1 MYNRYM
7 TEQRRVG
14 TRARLF
20 LGGLL
25 IAIVSFAAGTRSDLI
40 VAQVGSLFGLRTA
53 TGSLELSAV
62 QRVYRELKAHY
73 DGNLDEQAL
82 TRGAARGMVAATGDP
97 HTAYMDP
104 DEAKEFEKSLSG
116 NIGGG
121 IGAEIAKRHNV
132 PTIIR
137 PLKNSPA
144 EKAGVKAGDAIVK
157 VNDTVVTN
165 MPVDQVVQRIRGDV
179 GTTVKLVL
187 SRGGERKDVTVTR
200 EKVVAP
206 AAEWKI
212 DGEIGILT
220 VSRFNDDTGKQA
232 RQAAEEFRSAGVKKV
247 ILDLRGNPGGT
258 VAAAQALAGLWL
270 NNQVVMTQRRGEQV
284 ISTEK
289 STGQP
294 LLGDIKTVVL
304 INGGSAS
311 ASEIVAGALK
321 DYGKATLVGEKTYGK
336 GSVQRPID
344 LADGSVLKVT
354 EARWYTPHGKNID
367 KSGIEPDIKVEMT
380 AGAADNGR
388 DPQLEKAK
396 SV

>member
-1 MYNRYM
+1 M
-7 TEQRRVG
+7 
-14 TRARLF
+14 LF
-20 LGGLL
+20 
-25 IAIVSFAAGTRSDLI
+25 RS
-40 VAQVGSLFGLRTA
+40 
-53 TGSLELSAV
+53 
-62 QRVYRELKAHY
+62 
-73 DGNLDEQAL
+73 
-82 TRGAARGMVAATGDP
+82 
-97 HTAYMDP
+97 MDP

-121 IGAEIAKRHNV
+121 IGAEIAKKHNV

-144 EKAGVKAGDAIVK
+144 EKAGIKAGDTIVK
-157 VNDTVVTN
+157 VNDTVVTD
-165 MPVDQVVQRIRGDV
+165 MPVDQVVQRIRGDI

-200 EKVVAP
+200 EEVVAP
-206 AAEWKI
+206 AAEWKV

-270 NNQVVMTQRRGEQV
+270 NHEVVMTQRRGEQV

-294 LLGDIKTVVL
+294 LLSDIKTVVL
-304 INGGSAS
+304 VNGGSAS

-321 DYGKATLVGEKTYGK
+321 DHGKATLVGEKTYGK
-336 GSVQRPID
+336 GSVQRPIN
-344 LADGSVLKVT
+344 LADGSILKVT

-380 AGAADNGR
+380 AEAADSGR

-396 SV
+396 NV

>member
-1 MYNRYM
+1 M

-40 VAQVGSLFGLRTA
+40 MAQVGSLFGLRTA
-53 TGSLELSAV
+53 TGSLDVSTV

-73 DGNLDEQAL
+73 DGKLDEQAL
-82 TRGAARGMVAATGDP
+82 ARGAARGMVAATGDP

-144 EKAGVKAGDAIVK
+144 EKAGIKAGDVIVK
-157 VNDTVVTN
+157 VNDTVVTD

-247 ILDLRGNPGGT
+247 VLDLRGNPGGT

-270 NNQVVMTQRRGEQV
+270 NHEVVMTQRRGEQI

-294 LLGDIKTVVL
+294 LLSDIKTVVL

-344 LADGSVLKVT
+344 LADGSILKVT

-367 KSGIEPDIKVEMT
+367 KSGIEPDVKVEMT
-380 AGAADNGR
+380 AEAADSGH

>member
-1 MYNRYM
+1 M

-14 TRARLF
+14 RRARLF

-40 VAQVGSLFGLRTA
+40 MAQVGSLFGLRTA
-53 TGSLELSAV
+53 TGSLDLSTV

-144 EKAGVKAGDAIVK
+144 EKVGIKAGDVIVK
-157 VNDTVVTN
+157 VNDTVVTD

-354 EARWYTPHGKNID
+354 EAHWYTPHGKNID
-367 KSGIEPDIKVEMT
+367 KSGIEPDVKVEMT
-380 AGAADNGR
+380 TGAADNGR

>member
-25 IAIVSFAAGTRSDLI
+25 IAIVSFVAGTRSDLI
-40 VAQVGSLFGLRTA
+40 MAQVGSLFGLRTA
-53 TGSLELSAV
+53 TGSLDVSTV

-73 DGNLDEQAL
+73 DGTLDEQAL

-121 IGAEIAKRHNV
+121 IGAEIAKKHNV

-144 EKAGVKAGDAIVK
+144 EKAGIKAGDAIVK
-157 VNDTVVTN
+157 VNDTVVAD

-187 SRGGERKDVTVTR
+187 SRGGERKEVTVTR
-200 EKVVAP
+200 EEVVAP
-206 AAEWKI
+206 AAEWKV

-270 NNQVVMTQRRGEQV
+270 NHEVVMTQRRGEQV

-294 LLGDIKTVVL
+294 LLSDIKTVVL

-311 ASEIVAGALK
+311 ASEIVAGGLK
-321 DYGKATLVGEKTYGK
+321 DHGKATLVGEKTYGK

-354 EARWYTPHGKNID
+354 EARWDTPHGKNID
-367 KSGIEPDIKVEMT
+367 KSGIEPDVKVEMT

>member
-25 IAIVSFAAGTRSDLI
+25 IAIVSFVAGTRSDVI
-40 VAQVGSLFGLRTA
+40 MAQVGSLFGLRTA
-53 TGSLELSAV
+53 TGSLDVSAV
-62 QRVYRELKAHY
+62 QSVYRELKAHY

-82 TRGAARGMVAATGDP
+82 ARGAARGMVAATDDP

-121 IGAEIAKRHNV
+121 IGAEIAKKHNV

-144 EKAGVKAGDAIVK
+144 EKAGIKAGDTIVK
-157 VNDTVVTN
+157 VNDTVVTD
-165 MPVDQVVQRIRGDV
+165 MPVDQVVQRIRGDI

-200 EKVVAP
+200 EEVVAP
-206 AAEWKI
+206 AAEWRI

-270 NNQVVMTQRRGEQV
+270 NHEVVMTQRRGEQV

-294 LLGDIKTVVL
+294 LLSDIKTVVL
-304 INGGSAS
+304 VNGGSAS

-321 DYGKATLVGEKTYGK
+321 DHGKATLVGEKTYGK
-336 GSVQRPID
+336 GSVQRPIN
-344 LADGSVLKVT
+344 LADGSILKVT

-380 AGAADNGR
+380 AEAADSGR

-396 SV
+396 NV

>member
-1 MYNRYM
+1 M
-7 TEQRRVG
+7 
-14 TRARLF
+14 
-20 LGGLL
+20 
-25 IAIVSFAAGTRSDLI
+25 
-40 VAQVGSLFGLRTA
+40 AQVGSLFGLRTA
-53 TGSLELSAV
+53 TGSLDVSTM
-62 QRVYRELKAHY
+62 QNVYRELKAHY
-73 DGNLDEQAL
+73 DGKLDEQAL
-82 TRGAARGMVAATGDP
+82 ARGAARGMVAATDDP

-121 IGAEIAKRHNV
+121 IGAEIAKKHNV

-144 EKAGVKAGDAIVK
+144 EKVGIKAGDAIVK
-157 VNDTVVTN
+157 VNDTVVTD
-165 MPVDQVVQRIRGDV
+165 MPVDQVVQRIRGDI

-200 EKVVAP
+200 EEVVAP
-206 AAEWKI
+206 AAEWKV

-294 LLGDIKTVVL
+294 LLSDIKTVVL
-304 INGGSAS
+304 VNGGSAS

-367 KSGIEPDIKVEMT
+367 KSGIEPDVKVEMT
-380 AGAADNGR
+380 TGAADNGR

-396 SV
+396 SA

>member
-14 TRARLF
+14 RRARLF

-40 VAQVGSLFGLRTA
+40 MAQVGSLFGLRTA
-53 TGSLELSAV
+53 TGSLDVSTV

-73 DGNLDEQAL
+73 DGTLDEQAL

-144 EKAGVKAGDAIVK
+144 EKAGIKAGDVIVK
-157 VNDTVVTN
+157 VNDTVVTD

-270 NNQVVMTQRRGEQV
+270 DHQVVMTQRRGEQV
-284 ISTEK
+284 VSTEK

-367 KSGIEPDIKVEMT
+367 KSGIEPDVKVEMT
-380 AGAADNGR
+380 TEAADNGR

>member
-1 MYNRYM
+1 M

-25 IAIVSFAAGTRSDLI
+25 IAIVSFVAGTRSDLI
-40 VAQVGSLFGLRTA
+40 MAQVGSLFGLRTA
-53 TGSLELSAV
+53 TGSLDVSTV

-73 DGNLDEQAL
+73 DGTLDEQAL

-144 EKAGVKAGDAIVK
+144 EKAGIKAGDVIVK
-157 VNDTVVTN
+157 VNDTVVTD

-232 RQAAEEFRSAGVKKV
+232 RQAADEFRSAGVKKV

-270 NNQVVMTQRRGEQV
+270 DHQVVMTQRRGEQV
-284 ISTEK
+284 VSTEK

-294 LLGDIKTVVL
+294 LLGDIKTVML

-367 KSGIEPDIKVEMT
+367 KSGIEPDVKVEMT

>member
-1 MYNRYM
+1 M

-40 VAQVGSLFGLRTA
+40 MAQVGSLFGLRTA
-53 TGSLELSAV
+53 TGSLDVSTV

-73 DGNLDEQAL
+73 DGKLDEQAL

-121 IGAEIAKRHNV
+121 IGAEIAKKYNV

-144 EKAGVKAGDAIVK
+144 EKAGIKAGDVIVK
-157 VNDTVVTN
+157 VNDTVVTD

-270 NNQVVMTQRRGEQV
+270 DHQVVMTQRRGEQV
-284 ISTEK
+284 VSTEK

-367 KSGIEPDIKVEMT
+367 KSGIEPDVKVEMT
-380 AGAADNGR
+380 TEAADNGR

>member
-1 MYNRYM
+1 M

-25 IAIVSFAAGTRSDLI
+25 IAIVSFVAGTRSDLI
-40 VAQVGSLFGLRTA
+40 MEQVGSLFGLRTA
-53 TGSLELSAV
+53 TGSLDVSTV

-73 DGNLDEQAL
+73 DGTLDEQAL
-82 TRGAARGMVAATGDP
+82 VRGAARGMVAATGDP

-144 EKAGVKAGDAIVK
+144 EKAGIKAGDVIVN
-157 VNDTVVTN
+157 VNDTVVTD

-270 NNQVVMTQRRGEQV
+270 DHQVVMTQRRGEQV

-367 KSGIEPDIKVEMT
+367 KSGIEPDVKVEVT
-380 AGAADNGR
+380 AGMADNGR
-388 DPQLEKAK
+388 DLQLEKAK

>member
-25 IAIVSFAAGTRSDLI
+25 IAIVSFVAGTRSDLI
-40 VAQVGSLFGLRTA
+40 MAQVGSLFGLRTA
-53 TGSLELSAV
+53 TGSLDVSTV

-73 DGNLDEQAL
+73 DGKLDEQAL
-82 TRGAARGMVAATGDP
+82 TRGAARGMVAAAGDP

-144 EKAGVKAGDAIVK
+144 EKAGIKAGDVIVK
-157 VNDTVVTN
+157 VNDTVVTD

-232 RQAAEEFRSAGVKKV
+232 RQAAEEFRSAGVRKV

-270 NNQVVMTQRRGEQV
+270 DRQVVMAQRRGEQV
-284 ISTEK
+284 VSTEK

>member
-1 MYNRYM
+1 M

-14 TRARLF
+14 RRARLF

-40 VAQVGSLFGLRTA
+40 MAQVGSLFGLRTA
-53 TGSLELSAV
+53 TGSLDLSTV

-73 DGNLDEQAL
+73 DGTLDEQAL

-144 EKAGVKAGDAIVK
+144 EKAGIKAGDVIVK
-157 VNDTVVTN
+157 VNDTVVTD

-270 NNQVVMTQRRGEQV
+270 DRQVVMTQRRGEQV
-284 ISTEK
+284 VSTEK

-367 KSGIEPDIKVEMT
+367 KSGIEPDVKVEMT
-380 AGAADNGR
+380 TGAADNGR
-388 DPQLEKAK
+388 DLQLEKAK

>member
-1 MYNRYM
+1 M

-25 IAIVSFAAGTRSDLI
+25 IAIVSFVAGTRSDLI
-40 VAQVGSLFGLRTA
+40 MAQVGSLFGLRTA
-53 TGSLELSAV
+53 TGSLDVSTV

-73 DGNLDEQAL
+73 DGKLDEQAL
-82 TRGAARGMVAATGDP
+82 VRGAARGMVAATGDP

-144 EKAGVKAGDAIVK
+144 EKAGIKAGDVIVK
-157 VNDTVVTN
+157 VNDTVVTD

-232 RQAAEEFRSAGVKKV
+232 RQAADEFRSAGVKKV

-270 NNQVVMTQRRGEQV
+270 DRQVVMTQRRGEQV
-284 ISTEK
+284 VSTEK

-367 KSGIEPDIKVEMT
+367 KSGIEPDVKVEMT
-380 AGAADNGR
+380 TEAADNGR

>member
-1 MYNRYM
+1 
-7 TEQRRVG
+7 
-14 TRARLF
+14 LF

-25 IAIVSFAAGTRSDLI
+25 IAIVSFVAGTRSDLI

-53 TGSLELSAV
+53 TGSLDVSTV

-73 DGNLDEQAL
+73 DGTLDEQAL

-144 EKAGVKAGDAIVK
+144 EKAGIKAGDVIVK
-157 VNDTVVTN
+157 VNDTVVTD

-232 RQAAEEFRSAGVKKV
+232 RQAADEFRSAGVKKV

-270 NNQVVMTQRRGEQV
+270 NHEVVMTQRRGEQV

-294 LLGDIKTVVL
+294 LLGDIKTVML

>member
-1 MYNRYM
+1 M

-14 TRARLF
+14 RRARLF

-40 VAQVGSLFGLRTA
+40 MAQVGSLFGLRTA
-53 TGSLELSAV
+53 TGSLDLSTV

-73 DGNLDEQAL
+73 DGKLDEQAL

-144 EKAGVKAGDAIVK
+144 EKVGIKAGDVIVK
-157 VNDTVVTN
+157 VNDTVVTD

-270 NNQVVMTQRRGEQV
+270 NHEVVMTQRRGEQV

-367 KSGIEPDIKVEMT
+367 KSGIEPDVKVEVT

-388 DPQLEKAK
+388 DLQLEKAK

>member
-25 IAIVSFAAGTRSDLI
+25 IAIVSFVAGTRSDLI
-40 VAQVGSLFGLRTA
+40 MAQVGSLFGLRTA
-53 TGSLELSAV
+53 TGSLDVSTV

-73 DGNLDEQAL
+73 DGKLDEQAL
-82 TRGAARGMVAATGDP
+82 ARGAARGMVAATGDP

-144 EKAGVKAGDAIVK
+144 EKAGIKAGDVIVK
-157 VNDTVVTN
+157 VNDTVVTD

-232 RQAAEEFRSAGVKKV
+232 RQAAEEFRSAGVRKV

-270 NNQVVMTQRRGEQV
+270 NHEVVMTQRRGEQV

-367 KSGIEPDIKVEMT
+367 KSGIEPDVKVEMT

-396 SV
+396 SI

>member
-53 TGSLELSAV
+53 TGSLDLSAV

-200 EKVVAP
+200 EEVVAP

-270 NNQVVMTQRRGEQV
+270 DHQVVMTQRRGEQV
-284 ISTEK
+284 VSTEK

>member
-1 MYNRYM
+1 M

-14 TRARLF
+14 RRARLF

-25 IAIVSFAAGTRSDLI
+25 IAIVSFVAGTRSDLI
-40 VAQVGSLFGLRTA
+40 MAQVGSLFGLRTA
-53 TGSLELSAV
+53 TGSLDVSTV

-73 DGNLDEQAL
+73 DGTLDEQAL
-82 TRGAARGMVAATGDP
+82 VRGAARGMVAATGDP

-121 IGAEIAKRHNV
+121 IGAEIAKKHNA

-144 EKAGVKAGDAIVK
+144 EKAGIKAGDVIVK
-157 VNDTVVTN
+157 VNDTVVTD

-367 KSGIEPDIKVEMT
+367 KSGIEPDVKVEVT

>member
-25 IAIVSFAAGTRSDLI
+25 IAIVSFVAGTRSDLI
-40 VAQVGSLFGLRTA
+40 MAQVGSLFGLRTA
-53 TGSLELSAV
+53 TGSLDLSAV
-62 QRVYRELKAHY
+62 QNVYRELKAHY
-73 DGNLDEQAL
+73 DGKLDEQAL
-82 TRGAARGMVAATGDP
+82 ARGAARGMVAATGDP

-187 SRGGERKDVTVTR
+187 SRGDERKDITVTR
-200 EKVVAP
+200 EEVVAP
-206 AAEWKI
+206 AAEWKV

-220 VSRFNDDTGKQA
+220 VGRFNDDTGKQA

-247 ILDLRGNPGGT
+247 VLDLRGNPGGT

>member
-1 MYNRYM
+1 M

-14 TRARLF
+14 RRARLF

-40 VAQVGSLFGLRTA
+40 MAQVGSLFGLRTA
-53 TGSLELSAV
+53 TGSLDLSTV

-73 DGNLDEQAL
+73 DGTLDEQAL

-121 IGAEIAKRHNV
+121 IGAEIAKKHNA

-144 EKAGVKAGDAIVK
+144 EKAGIKAGDVIVK
-157 VNDTVVTN
+157 VNDTVVTD

-232 RQAAEEFRSAGVKKV
+232 RQAAEEFRSAGVRKV

-270 NNQVVMTQRRGEQV
+270 DRQVVMTQRRGEQV
-284 ISTEK
+284 VSTEK

-354 EARWYTPHGKNID
+354 EARWYTPRGKNID
-367 KSGIEPDIKVEMT
+367 KSGIEPDVKVEMT
-380 AGAADNGR
+380 TGAADNGR

>member
-1 MYNRYM
+1 M

-40 VAQVGSLFGLRTA
+40 MAQVGSLFGLRTA
-53 TGSLELSAV
+53 TGSLDLSTV

-73 DGNLDEQAL
+73 DGTLDEQAL

-121 IGAEIAKRHNV
+121 IGAEIAKKHNV

-144 EKAGVKAGDAIVK
+144 EKAGIKAGDVIVK
-157 VNDTVVTN
+157 VNDTVVTD

-270 NNQVVMTQRRGEQV
+270 DHQVVMTQRRGEQV

-367 KSGIEPDIKVEMT
+367 KSGIEPDVKVEVT
-380 AGAADNGR
+380 AGMADNGR
-388 DPQLEKAK
+388 DLQLEKAK

>member
-1 MYNRYM
+1 M

-40 VAQVGSLFGLRTA
+40 MAQVGSLFGLRTA
-53 TGSLELSAV
+53 TGSLDVSTV

-73 DGNLDEQAL
+73 DGKLDEQAL

-121 IGAEIAKRHNV
+121 IGAEIAKKHNV

-144 EKAGVKAGDAIVK
+144 EKAGIKAGDVIVK
-157 VNDTVVTN
+157 VNDTVVTD

-270 NNQVVMTQRRGEQV
+270 DHQVVMTQRRGEQIV
-284 ISTEK
+284 STEK

-367 KSGIEPDIKVEMT
+367 KSGIEPDVKVEMT
-380 AGAADNGR
+380 TEAADNGR

>member
-14 TRARLF
+14 RRARLF

-40 VAQVGSLFGLRTA
+40 MAQVGSLFGLRTA
-53 TGSLELSAV
+53 TGSLDLSTV

-144 EKAGVKAGDAIVK
+144 EKAGIKAGDVIVK
-157 VNDTVVTN
+157 VNDTVVTD

-270 NNQVVMTQRRGEQV
+270 DHQVVMTQRRGEQV
-284 ISTEK
+284 VSTEK

-367 KSGIEPDIKVEMT
+367 KSGIEPDVKVEMT
-380 AGAADNGR
+380 TGAADNGR
-388 DPQLEKAK
+388 DLQLEKAK
-396 SV
+396 SI

>member
-1 MYNRYM
+1 MYNRCM

-25 IAIVSFAAGTRSDLI
+25 IAIVSFVAGTRSDMI
-40 VAQVGSLFGLRTA
+40 MAQVGSLFGLRTA
-53 TGSLELSAV
+53 TGSLDVSTM
-62 QRVYRELKAHY
+62 QNVYRELKAHY
-73 DGNLDEQAL
+73 DGKLDEQAL
-82 TRGAARGMVAATGDP
+82 ARGAARGMVAATDDP

-121 IGAEIAKRHNV
+121 IGAEIAKKHNV

-144 EKAGVKAGDAIVK
+144 EKAGIKAGDAIVK
-157 VNDTVVTN
+157 VNDTVVTD
-165 MPVDQVVQRIRGDV
+165 MPVDQVVQRIRGDI

-200 EKVVAP
+200 EEVVAP
-206 AAEWKI
+206 AAEWKV

-304 INGGSAS
+304 VNGGSAS

-321 DYGKATLVGEKTYGK
+321 DHGKATLVGEKTYGK

-344 LADGSVLKVT
+344 LADGSILKVT
-354 EARWYTPHGKNID
+354 EARWYTPHG
-367 KSGIEPDIKVEMT
+367 
-380 AGAADNGR
+380 
-388 DPQLEKAK
+388 
-396 SV
+396 

>member
-1 MYNRYM
+1 M

-40 VAQVGSLFGLRTA
+40 MAQVGSLFGLRTA
-53 TGSLELSAV
+53 TGSLDLSTV

-73 DGNLDEQAL
+73 DGTLDEQAL

-144 EKAGVKAGDAIVK
+144 EKAGIKAGDVIVK
-157 VNDTVVTN
+157 VNDTVVTD

-270 NNQVVMTQRRGEQV
+270 DRQVVMTQRRGEQV
-284 ISTEK
+284 VSTEK

-367 KSGIEPDIKVEMT
+367 KSGIEPDVKVEMT
-380 AGAADNGR
+380 TEAANNGR

>member
-1 MYNRYM
+1 M

-40 VAQVGSLFGLRTA
+40 MAQVGSLFGLRTA
-53 TGSLELSAV
+53 TGSLDLSTV

-73 DGNLDEQAL
+73 DGTLDEQAL

-121 IGAEIAKRHNV
+121 IGAEIAKKHNV

-144 EKAGVKAGDAIVK
+144 EKAGIKAGDAIVK
-157 VNDTVVTN
+157 VNDTVVTD

-270 NNQVVMTQRRGEQV
+270 DRQVVMTQRRGEQV
-284 ISTEK
+284 VSTEK

-294 LLGDIKTVVL
+294 LLGDIKMVVL

-367 KSGIEPDIKVEMT
+367 KSGIEPDVKIEMT
-380 AGAADNGR
+380 TEVADSGR

>member
-25 IAIVSFAAGTRSDLI
+25 IAIVSFVAGTRSDLI
-40 VAQVGSLFGLRTA
+40 MAQVGSLFGLRTA
-53 TGSLELSAV
+53 TGSLDLSAV
-62 QRVYRELKAHY
+62 QNVYRELKAHY
-73 DGNLDEQAL
+73 DGKLDEQAL
-82 TRGAARGMVAATGDP
+82 ARGAARGMVAATGDP

-187 SRGGERKDVTVTR
+187 SRGDERKDITVTR
-200 EKVVAP
+200 EEVVAP
-206 AAEWKI
+206 AAEWKV

-220 VSRFNDDTGKQA
+220 VGRFNDDTGKQA
-232 RQAAEEFRSAGVKKV
+232 RQAAEEFRSAGVRKV

-270 NNQVVMTQRRGEQV
+270 DHQVVMTQRRGEQV

-344 LADGSVLKVT
+344 LADGSILKVT

-367 KSGIEPDIKVEMT
+367 KSGIEPDVKVEMT
-380 AGAADNGR
+380 AEAADSGH

>member
-1 MYNRYM
+1 M

-40 VAQVGSLFGLRTA
+40 MAQVGSLFGLRTA
-53 TGSLELSAV
+53 TGSLDLSTV

-121 IGAEIAKRHNV
+121 IGAEIAKKHNV

-144 EKAGVKAGDAIVK
+144 EKAGIKAGDVIVK
-157 VNDTVVTN
+157 VNDTVVTD

-270 NNQVVMTQRRGEQV
+270 DHQVVMTQRRGEQV
-284 ISTEK
+284 VSTEK

-367 KSGIEPDIKVEMT
+367 KSGIEPDVKVEMT
-380 AGAADNGR
+380 TEAADNGR

>member
-1 MYNRYM
+1 M

-40 VAQVGSLFGLRTA
+40 MAQVGSLFGLRTA
-53 TGSLELSAV
+53 TGSLDLSTV

-73 DGNLDEQAL
+73 DGTLDEQAL
-82 TRGAARGMVAATGDP
+82 MRGAARGMVAAMGDP
-97 HTAYMDP
+97 HTVYMDP

-144 EKAGVKAGDAIVK
+144 EKAGIKAGDAIVK

-187 SRGGERKDVTVTR
+187 SRGGERKDITVTR
-200 EKVVAP
+200 EEVVAP

-270 NNQVVMTQRRGEQV
+270 DHQVVMTQRRGEQV

-367 KSGIEPDIKVEMT
+367 KSGIEPDVKVEMT

>member
-14 TRARLF
+14 RRARLF

-40 VAQVGSLFGLRTA
+40 MAQVGSLFGLRTA
-53 TGSLELSAV
+53 TGSLDLSTV

-82 TRGAARGMVAATGDP
+82 TCGAARGMVAATGDP

-144 EKAGVKAGDAIVK
+144 EKAGIKAGDVIVK
-157 VNDTVVTN
+157 VNDTVVTD

-232 RQAAEEFRSAGVKKV
+232 RQAAEEFRSAGVRKV

-270 NNQVVMTQRRGEQV
+270 NHEVVMTQRRGEQV

>member
-25 IAIVSFAAGTRSDLI
+25 IAIVSFVAGTRSDLI
-40 VAQVGSLFGLRTA
+40 MEQVGSLFGLRTA
-53 TGSLELSAV
+53 TGSLDVSTV

-73 DGNLDEQAL
+73 DGTLDEQAL
-82 TRGAARGMVAATGDP
+82 VRGAARGMVAATGDP

-144 EKAGVKAGDAIVK
+144 EKAGIKAGDVIVN
-157 VNDTVVTN
+157 VNDTVVTD

-270 NNQVVMTQRRGEQV
+270 DHQVVMTQRRGEQV

-367 KSGIEPDIKVEMT
+367 KSGIEPDVKVEVT
-380 AGAADNGR
+380 AGMADNGR
-388 DPQLEKAK
+388 DLQLEKAK

>member
-14 TRARLF
+14 RRARLF

-40 VAQVGSLFGLRTA
+40 MAQVGSLFGLRTA
-53 TGSLELSAV
+53 TGSLDLSTV

-144 EKAGVKAGDAIVK
+144 EKAGIKAGDVIVK
-157 VNDTVVTN
+157 VNDTVVTD

-270 NNQVVMTQRRGEQV
+270 DRQVVMTQRRGEQV
-284 ISTEK
+284 VSTEK

-367 KSGIEPDIKVEMT
+367 KSGIEPDVKVEMT
-380 AGAADNGR
+380 AEAADSGH

-396 SV
+396 NV

>member
-1 MYNRYM
+1 M

-14 TRARLF
+14 RRARLF

-40 VAQVGSLFGLRTA
+40 MAQVGSLFGLRTA
-53 TGSLELSAV
+53 TGSLDLSTV

-144 EKAGVKAGDAIVK
+144 EKAGIKAGDVIVK
-157 VNDTVVTN
+157 VNDTVVTD

-232 RQAAEEFRSAGVKKV
+232 RQAAEEFRSAGVRKV

-270 NNQVVMTQRRGEQV
+270 NHEVVMTQRRGEQV

-367 KSGIEPDIKVEMT
+367 KSGIEPDVKVEMT
-380 AGAADNGR
+380 TGVADNGR

>member
-1 MYNRYM
+1 M

-25 IAIVSFAAGTRSDLI
+25 IAIVSFVAGTRSDMI
-40 VAQVGSLFGLRTA
+40 MAQVGSLFGLRTA
-53 TGSLELSAV
+53 TGSLDLSAV

-187 SRGGERKDVTVTR
+187 SRGDERKDITVTR
-200 EKVVAP
+200 EEVVAP
-206 AAEWKI
+206 AAEWKV

-220 VSRFNDDTGKQA
+220 VGRFNDDTGKQA

-247 ILDLRGNPGGT
+247 VLDLRGNPGGT

-270 NNQVVMTQRRGEQV
+270 NHEVVMTQRRGEQV

-294 LLGDIKTVVL
+294 LLSD
-304 INGGSAS
+304 GSAS

-321 DYGKATLVGEKTYGK
+321 DHGKATLVGEKTYGK

>member
-1 MYNRYM
+1 M

-14 TRARLF
+14 RRARLF

-40 VAQVGSLFGLRTA
+40 MAQVGSLFGLRTA
-53 TGSLELSAV
+53 TGSLDLSTV

-144 EKAGVKAGDAIVK
+144 EKAGIKAGDVIVK
-157 VNDTVVTN
+157 VNDTVVTD

-270 NNQVVMTQRRGEQV
+270 DHQVVMTQRRGEQV
-284 ISTEK
+284 VSTEK

-367 KSGIEPDIKVEMT
+367 KSGIEPDVKVEMT
-380 AGAADNGR
+380 TGAADNGR
-388 DPQLEKAK
+388 DLQLEKAK
-396 SV
+396 SI

>member
-1 MYNRYM
+1 M

-25 IAIVSFAAGTRSDLI
+25 IAIVSFVAGTRSDLI

-53 TGSLELSAV
+53 TGSLDVSTV

-73 DGNLDEQAL
+73 DGTLDEQAL

-144 EKAGVKAGDAIVK
+144 EKAGIKAGDVIVK
-157 VNDTVVTN
+157 VNDTVVTD

-232 RQAAEEFRSAGVKKV
+232 RQAADEFRSAGVKKV

-270 NNQVVMTQRRGEQV
+270 NHEVVMTQRRGEQV

-294 LLGDIKTVVL
+294 LLGDIKTVML